1 MNNYRKKPSSL
12 NSGEEIDYKDIDL
25 LKKFVTEQ
33 GKILPRRLTG
43 LTAKQQKKVAK
54 SIKRSRMLAYL
65 PFVSQDII
73 KIN

>member
-1 MNNYRKKPSSL
+1 MNNYRKRPSSL
-12 NSGEEIDYKDIDL
+12 NTNEEIDYKDIDL

-54 SIKRSRMLAYL
+54 SIKRARMLAYL

>member
-1 MNNYRKKPSSL
+1 MNNYRKRPSTL
-12 NSGEEIDYKDIDL
+12 SGVEQIDYKDTDL

-33 GKILPRRLTG
+33 GKILPRRVTG

-54 SIKRSRMLAYL
+54 AIKRSRMLAYM

>member
-12 NSGEEIDYKDIDL
+12 NGIEEIDYKDTDL

-33 GKILPRRLTG
+33 GKILPRRVTG
-43 LTAKQQKKVAK
+43 LTAKEQKKVAK
-54 SIKRSRMLAYL
+54 AIKRSRMLAYL

>member
-1 MNNYRKKPSSL
+1 MNNYRKRPSSL
-12 NSGEEIDYKDIDL
+12 NTSEIIDYKDTNL

-43 LTAKQQKKVAK
+43 LTAKQQKKVSKA
-54 SIKRSRMLAYL
+54 IKRARMLSYL
-65 PFVSQDII
+65 PFISQDII

>member
-1 MNNYRKKPSSL
+1 MNNYRKRPSSL
-12 NSGEEIDYKDIDL
+12 NTSEEIDYKDIDL

-43 LTAKQQKKVAK
+43 LTAKQQKKVSK
-54 SIKRSRMLAYL
+54 SIKRARMLAYL